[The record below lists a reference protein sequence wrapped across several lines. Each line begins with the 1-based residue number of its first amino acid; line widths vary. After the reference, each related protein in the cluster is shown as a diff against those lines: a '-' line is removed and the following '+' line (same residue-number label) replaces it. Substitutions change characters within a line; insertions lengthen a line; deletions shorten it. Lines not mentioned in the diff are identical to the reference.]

1 MLFAANVPPVEAFMS
16 NILAF
21 PRSPSLIQAEALEY
35 LRTEM
40 RMQLAAA
47 CGSLQGKP
55 SENDLC
61 DVLDRITVTANLVSE
76 YNAILVAC
84 GK

>member
-1 MLFAANVPPVEAFMS
+1 MTNVV
-16 NILAF
+16 AF
-21 PRSPSLIQAEALEY
+21 PRRPEMVQAEALEY
-35 LRTEM
+35 LRAEM

-55 SENDLC
+55 TISDLC
-61 DVLDRITVTANLVSE
+61 DVLDRITHTANLVSE

-84 GK
+84 GR